1 MIERLINR
9 DVSITGEEVDEE
21 IERLRLVT
29 EESIRVVREVQSMV
43 VRSTVVTVQMKA
55 DAIALLV
62 LAYRNAND
70 LQILRDLKEMYN

>member
-70 LQILRDLKEMYN
+70 LQILRDLREMCN

>member
-9 DVSITGEEVDEE
+9 DTSVTGEEVGEE

-70 LQILRDLKEMYN
+70 LQILRDLREMCN